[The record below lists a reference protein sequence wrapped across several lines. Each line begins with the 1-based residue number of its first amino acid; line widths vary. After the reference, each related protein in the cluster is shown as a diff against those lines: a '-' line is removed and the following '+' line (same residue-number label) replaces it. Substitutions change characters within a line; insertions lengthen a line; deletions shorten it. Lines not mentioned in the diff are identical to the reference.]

1 MRATLRCA
9 VLGLLGLLCALPFG
23 IAAQDIRMSNPD
35 VEAPPHWTRL
45 VKLPD
50 GRTLIS
56 DGGIAIDVAI
66 AKPSSMPTVTV
77 SASTGVTFA
86 NLFKATFEHEFG
98 LSQLSPGTRRNT
110 FVGPGGVSLNGN
122 YITFLR
128 QAAGASRVRLRAN
141 SGPQPMVI
149 LIDGQPSGIMMPLAK

>member
-1 MRATLRCA
+1 MRVRSAI
-9 VLGLLGLLCALPFG
+9 LGLLGALSLG
-23 IAAQDIRMSNPD
+23 VGAQEIRMSNPD

-56 DGGIAIDVAI
+56 DGGIAIDAAI
-66 AKPSSMPTVTV
+66 AKPASMPTMAV
-77 SASTGVTFA
+77 SESTGVTFA
-86 NLFKATFEHEFG
+86 KLFTAKFEHDFA
-98 LSQLSPGTRRNT
+98 LSELSPGKRRNT
-110 FVGPGGVSLNGN
+110 FVGPGGLLLNGN

-128 QAAGASRVRLRAN
+128 QTAGSRVRLRAN
-141 SGPQPMVI
+141 AGPQPMVI

>member
-1 MRATLRCA
+1 MGYTSAMRLTLRFA
-9 VLGLLGLLCALPFG
+9 LLGLLCAMPIG
-23 IAAQDIRMSNPD
+23 VAAQDIRMSNPD

-66 AKPSSMPTVTV
+66 AKPSTMPTVTV
-77 SASTGVTFA
+77 SESTGVTFA
-86 NLFKATFEHEFG
+86 TLFKAVFEHEFG
-98 LSQLSPGTRRNT
+98 LSQLSPGARRKT
-110 FVGPGGVSLNGN
+110 FVGPGGVLLNGN

-128 QAAGASRVRLRAN
+128 QTAGAQRVRLRAN

-149 LIDGQPSGIMMPLAK
+149 VIAPR